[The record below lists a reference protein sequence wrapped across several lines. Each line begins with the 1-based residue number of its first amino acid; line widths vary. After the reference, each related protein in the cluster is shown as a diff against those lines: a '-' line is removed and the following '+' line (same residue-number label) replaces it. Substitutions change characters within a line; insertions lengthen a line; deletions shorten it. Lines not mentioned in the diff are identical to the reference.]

1 MPLGYAGPASP
12 ANPSPAGPAG
22 PELQALREMRTGLLH
37 QAEWGRQ
44 GSGRRE
50 GDTIGDNGAFRRGG
64 GWTTGERDR
73 ALRREVLRMSIERL
87 PVGSV

>member
-1 MPLGYAGPASP
+1 M
-12 ANPSPAGPAG
+12 
-22 PELQALREMRTGLLH
+22 QALREMRTGLLQ

-50 GDTIGDNGAFRRGG
+50 GDTVGNQGAPRRE

-73 ALRREVLRMSIERL
+73 LLRREVLRMSIERL
-87 PVGSV
+87 PVGGV

>member
-1 MPLGYAGPASP
+1 MPLGYAGPA
-12 ANPSPAGPAG
+12 GT
-22 PELQALREMRTGLLH
+22 EVQALREMRTGLLH

-50 GDTIGDNGAFRRGG
+50 GDIVGEQQQGASRRGG

-73 ALRREVLRMSIERL
+73 VLRREVLRMSIERL
-87 PVGSV
+87 PVGGV

>member
-1 MPLGYAGPASP
+1 MPLGYAGPA
-12 ANPSPAGPAG
+12 GG
-22 PELQALREMRTGLLH
+22 EVQALRDMRTGLLQ

-50 GDTIGDNGAFRRGG
+50 GDSVGSQGTPRRG

-73 ALRREVLRMSIERL
+73 LLRREVLRMSIERL
-87 PVGSV
+87 PVGGV

>member
-1 MPLGYAGPASP
+1 MPLGYAGPAGGES
-12 ANPSPAGPAG
+12 
-22 PELQALREMRTGLLH
+22 QALREMRTGLLQ

-50 GDTIGDNGAFRRGG
+50 GDNVGDQGTSRRER

-73 ALRREVLRMSIERL
+73 VLRREVLRMSIERL
-87 PVGSV
+87 PVGGV